1 MLRFLDAGESHG
13 KCLIAILDG
22 FPSNVRIDIN
32 NINKQLARRQMG
44 YGRGLR
50 MNIETDKV
58 EFLAG
63 IRDGVTT
70 GAPICIS
77 IQNKDYENWKKIMDT
92 EKLFGIEKIIIP
104 RPGHADLNGVLKY
117 DLDDIRNVIE
127 RASARETSIR
137 VAIGAICME
146 LFLNFNV
153 KLTSRVINIGKTH
166 DISDINMDNS
176 EVYSVIENSPVR
188 CFNSDIEELMMNEIN
203 AAMRNGDTLGGAIE
217 VTAYNIPC
225 GLGSYSAYDKRMDYN
240 ISGAFMSIQGVKAVE
255 FGNGIVSSKS
265 FGSMTNDEII
275 FRNNNYTRSSNNCG
289 GIEGGI
295 TNGMPITTK
304 IFMKPIPTTKIGN
317 NTVDLK
323 GNTKLSSY
331 ERSDTC
337 VVPALGVV
345 CEGVLSFELAK
356 AFLEKFS
363 GDSLGDIKYS
373 YDNYISRIAGR

>member
-13 KCLIAILDG
+13 KSLIAIIDG
-22 FPSNVRIDIN
+22 FPSNVKIDIN
-32 NINKQLARRQMG
+32 NINNHLARRQKG

-50 MNIETDKV
+50 MKIENDTVD
-58 EFLAG
+58 FLAG
-63 IRDGVTT
+63 IRGGITT
-70 GAPICIS
+70 GAPICIA
-77 IQNKDYENWKKIMDT
+77 IHNKDYENWKNIMDT
-92 EKLFGIEKIIIP
+92 ERIVENEKITVP

-153 KLTSRVINIGKTH
+153 IIRSRVISIGETC
-166 DISDINMDNS
+166 DNSDINLNND
-176 EVYSVIENSPVR
+176 EVYSVIENSSLR
-188 CFNSDIEELMMNEIN
+188 CFDLNVEERMVKEIDG
-203 AAMRNGDTLGGAIE
+203 AIINGDTLGGAVE
-217 VTAYNIPC
+217 VIAYNIPC
-225 GLGSYSAYDKRMDYN
+225 GLGSYTTYDKRMDYH
-240 ISGAFMSIQGVKAVE
+240 ISGALMSIQGVKAVE
-255 FGNGIVSSKS
+255 FGNGISASKS
-265 FGSMTNDEII
+265 FGSIMNDEII
-275 FRNNNYTRSSNNCG
+275 IRNNNYTRSTNNGG

-304 IFMKPIPTTKIGN
+304 IFMKPIPTTQIGN
-317 NTVDLK
+317 RTVDLSGK
-323 GNTKLSSY
+323 TSISRY

-356 AFLEKFS
+356 TFIDKFS
-363 GDSLGDIKYS
+363 GDTLSDIKYS
-373 YDNYISRIAGR
+373 YDNYIKRIAGR